1 MREKLRKFPRRG
13 TVTSILVD
21 KFLHAYVIAL
31 TGNETFW
38 LYGFLTTSRICEP
51 DLFSSDKWKKL
62 FIFSGSGFNS
72 VCIDEC
78 ILELTESEKVV
89 PPKWEKVPAWKL
101 ERGEVPT
108 PFRVKTCDPS
118 VEHEIWYV
126 TEDQLSKY
134 QENVAF
140 THKELV
146 AYIKANLDQF
156 EIITPRE
163 DQLSSPPEA
172 LPEVATFT
180 PGCLY
185 EIWLSGLNLMELT
198 DLEEI
203 WEEIDEELEKHAAGE
218 VIGMGGT
225 DGQDHHNIAVQSE
238 PGKDKQALT
247 CIRRVLQRLKAN
259 PETTDISIQGGSGK
273 NLGLK

>member
-1 MREKLRKFPRRG
+1 MNMKFRPFPPAG
-13 TVTSILVD
+13 TVTSIPIGNGIY
-21 KFLHAYVIAL
+21 AYVIL
-31 TGNETFW
+31 FRRYTFW
-38 LYGFLTTSRICEP
+38 LYNFVTKGRAFDSS
-51 DLFSSDKWKKL
+51 LFPSGRWKKL
-62 FIFSGSGFNS
+62 FRNPSAGLTEHA
-72 VCIDEC
+72 IDEC
-78 ILELTESEKVV
+78 HIHLSDEELTI
-89 PPKWEKVPAWKL
+89 PPTWEKVAAWKM

-108 PFRVKTCDPS
+108 PYRVQTSDPS
-118 VEHEIWYV
+118 VEHEVWYV
-126 TEDQLSKY
+126 TEDQLPQY

-156 EIITPRE
+156 EIITARE

-180 PGCLY
+180 PGCIY
-185 EIWLSGLNLMELT
+185 EIWLSGLDLMELT

-203 WEEIDEELEKHAAGE
+203 GEEIDEELEKHDAGE

-259 PETTDISIQGGSGK
+259 PETTDISIQGGSSK